1 MRPLRGRRGCDR
13 WPRATR
19 TPRGTPARWPSGV
32 GDVLGTEPVQRVEL
46 GPGLD
51 AEQAAHQRLGQRSAR
66 RDEDRAVAEPAGV
79 GEHEL
84 GSADRG
90 AGQLLALAGERG
102 PSQLDEHQDR
112 GEATGQPQGERVDV
126 TTRAVTAQ
134 VGCEERFGER
144 EHHAEHEQPEA
155 HTAIMADVHASAA
168 ALAMTEPRSSN
179 GFRSGRSMPGR
190 SMSEV
195 YLRGATG
202 GPSARSVEMGRAEGA
217 RHSRREA
224 LRPLP

>member
-1 MRPLRGRRGCDR
+1 M
-13 WPRATR
+13 AASHKN
-19 TPRGTPARWPSGV
+19 TPRNASTVAVPASVMSSALNPSNGSNS
-32 GDVLGTEPVQRVEL
+32 

-144 EHHAEHEQPEA
+144 EHHAEHE
-155 HTAIMADVHASAA
+155 
-168 ALAMTEPRSSN
+168 EP
-179 GFRSGRSMPGR
+179 
-190 SMSEV
+190 
-195 YLRGATG
+195 
-202 GPSARSVEMGRAEGA
+202 
-217 RHSRREA
+217 
-224 LRPLP
+224 